1 MVTHQ
6 KFVLRVVDH
15 LSGVKNGNEIGT
27 MFAGA
32 AMLVAKLLSSVSEQH
47 VQQLSLV

>member
-32 AMLVAKLLSSVSEQH
+32 AMLVDRRGNSSP
-47 VQQLSLV
+47 L